1 MSGSITDNTASMS
14 LLPKPSYAVR
24 SLSVSSLK
32 RRRAY
37 MFGGC
42 RGPGFCHGCWFASE
56 VTLGEVDSVATE
68 QTERCVVAHE
78 LRDGL
83 LSEPVRDLDDRFHG
97 QLVRLRR
104 GQLADEVAVDL
115 QIVERQV
122 LQVVERAEAS
132 AEVVECECAA
142 ELAEAL
148 GEAARLLDVH
158 DRRRFGDL

>member
-1 MSGSITDNTASMS
+1 MSGSITDNTAAMS

-42 RGPGFCHGCWFASE
+42 RGPGFCHGCRFARE

-68 QTERCVVAHE
+68 QTQCRVIAHE
-78 LRDGL
+78 LGDRL
-83 LSEPVRDLDDRFHG
+83 LSEPVRNLDDRFHG
-97 QLVRLRR
+97 QLVSLRR
-104 GQLADEVAVDL
+104 GQLADEIAVDL
-115 QIVERQV
+115 QIVERQM
-122 LQVVERAEAS
+122 LQVVERTEAG

-142 ELAEAL
+142 E
-148 GEAARLLDVH
+148 
-158 DRRRFGDL
+158 